1 MLVELADEDTWWRWM
16 WSQGMRACLEALPED
31 ALEGL
36 HAAAYE
42 RLQPLKSAAG
52 IPLHQQV
59 RYALTRRPER
69 PSTPST

>member
-1 MLVELADEDTWWRWM
+1 
-16 WSQGMRACLEALPED
+16 MRAFLEALPEE
-31 ALEGL
+31 ALEEL

-59 RYALTRRPER
+59 RYALARRPEH